1 MRTFTRNTT
10 LLIALVALL
19 FTAASC
25 GKKSASGKPSNVDYY
40 TCAMHP
46 SVKSQDPNGNC
57 PICGMDL
64 VPVMKQSGGEMPP
77 QVSSASAQQSKEAEA
92 KPSPSREGGRKI
104 KYYKSTMMAG
114 EVSAKP
120 AKDSMGMDMVPV
132 YEEEKAGA
140 PTQPSEFVVPV
151 ERQQQIGVRYA
162 KVERKPLFHTI
173 RAVGLIVPDK
183 TRNWQF
189 VSRVDGYVQK
199 LSVTAPGELVD
210 KNAPLLSIYSP
221 DLLTSEREFVE
232 LLRMRDQAKSKE
244 ARETPVQLIEAAKR
258 RLQLWN
264 VTEQQIAELEKTR
277 KASDT
282 LMLLSPFRGVVQSV
296 PLEQGKNVKVG
307 DMLVEVADLSVVW
320 VWAEFYETEL
330 SMLQVGQK
338 VAITTKSYPG
348 EKFEG
353 TISVIN
359 PFLDEMNRTAK
370 VRIDIVNPDFKL
382 HPGMYVNAELGM
394 DMGEALTVPV
404 SAVMPTG
411 TRNVVFVD
419 KGEGK
424 LEPRIVQ
431 LGTKYGDIYEV
442 KNGLQQN
449 ERVVASANFLI
460 DAESKVQGALRQF
473 EEGQTPQETVAP
485 GTKP

>member
-1 MRTFTRNTT
+1 MKTFTRDTT
-10 LLIALVALL
+10 LLMALVVLL
-19 FTAASC
+19 FVAASC
-25 GKKSASGKPSNVDYY
+25 GKRSASGKPSGVDYY

-46 SVKSQDPNGNC
+46 SVKSQDPKGKC
-57 PICGMDL
+57 PICGMEL
-64 VPVMKQSGGEMPP
+64 VPVMKQSGGEGPTEASPP
-77 QVSSASAQQSKEAEA
+77 KKHNEGTEA
-92 KPSPSREGGRKI
+92 KASRPQQGQRKV
-104 KYYKSTMMAG
+104 KYYKSTMMPG
-114 EVSAKP
+114 ETSAKP

-132 YEEEKAGA
+132 FEDEKSTAGN
-140 PTQPSEFVVPV
+140 QPSEFVVPV

-162 KVERKPLFHTI
+162 KVERKPLGHTI

-199 LSVTAPGELVD
+199 LDVTAPGELVEKD
-210 KNAPLLSIYSP
+210 TPLLSIYSP
-221 DLLTSEREFVE
+221 DLFSSEREFVE
-232 LLRMRDQAKSKE
+232 LLRMRDQAKSKD
-244 ARETPVQLIEAAKR
+244 ARETPQRLIESAKR

-264 VTEQQIAELEKTR
+264 VTDQQIADLERTR

-282 LMLLSPFRGVVQSV
+282 LTLLSPFRGVVQSV
-296 PLEQGKNVKVG
+296 PVEQGKNVKVG

-338 VAITTKSYPG
+338 ISITTKSYPG
-348 EKFEG
+348 EKFQG
-353 TISVIN
+353 TIGVIN
-359 PFLDEMNRTAK
+359 PFLDETKRTAK
-370 VRIDIVNPDFKL
+370 VRIDIPNPDFKL
-382 HPGMYVNAELGM
+382 RPGMYVNAELEM
-394 DMGEALTVPV
+394 DMGQALTIPV

-411 TRNVVFVD
+411 SRNIVFVD
-419 KGEGK
+419 KGQGK

-442 KNGLQQN
+442 KSGLQGN
-449 ERVVASANFLI
+449 EQVVASANFLI

-473 EEGQTPQETVAP
+473 EESQTPQETPTP
-485 GTKP
+485 GTTP